1 MKSNIV
7 AIKRYESSPNS
18 LRELLA
24 LCGGFSQLAA
34 GHQVF
39 LKPNLVAW
47 EDKYPMPLYG
57 VFTTTRLV
65 HDMIILLKE
74 QGVEKITV
82 AEGSTHGKGFGVGTG
97 RIYDVL
103 GYSKLAQRYGVR
115 LMDLLKEPFDE
126 VDFGQ
131 FTLQMSRPVLEAD
144 FLINMPVLKTH
155 SQGILSLG
163 MKNLKGCL
171 SLKSR
176 KFCHRPDHSLDHY
189 LSLFVER
196 LRPDLTVLDG
206 IYGLEKGP
214 FYMGKA
220 LRMDALAASTDP
232 LAVDMVGATLA
243 GFNPSSIPHIKEYAD
258 RHSRSLSLDQFE
270 VRGTPV
276 EELRRPLKWD
286 NTWRDDNTGPKA
298 WDRMGI
304 RGVSIPKYD
313 KSLCTGCSGLYSP
326 VLVMIMSAYRGV
338 PFNEIEILTGKSMKP
353 SGKARKSVLLG
364 NCMIKANR
372 KDPNIQEALLVKG
385 CPPTV
390 ESIQEAMDRCGI
402 QARMEFYEQF
412 RRSLVERYEG
422 KAEFDEGF
430 YYTN

>member
-1 MKSNIV
+1 
-7 AIKRYESSPNS
+7 
-18 LRELLA
+18 
-24 LCGGFSQLAA
+24 
-34 GHQVF
+34 
-39 LKPNLVAW
+39 
-47 EDKYPMPLYG
+47 
-57 VFTTTRLV
+57 
-65 HDMIILLKE
+65 MIILLKE